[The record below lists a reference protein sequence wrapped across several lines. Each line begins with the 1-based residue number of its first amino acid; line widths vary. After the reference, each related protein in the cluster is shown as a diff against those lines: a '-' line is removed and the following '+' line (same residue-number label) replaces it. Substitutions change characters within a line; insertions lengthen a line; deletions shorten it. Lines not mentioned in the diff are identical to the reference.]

1 MRRRLGVTLAD
12 ANTTGVIRHSGKLW
26 NDSRKSSKSSIS
38 GDNLVTYKSRSV
50 EAMLYD
56 ETDFLV
62 NAW

>member
-1 MRRRLGVTLAD
+1 MPTLLAGEGTQ
-12 ANTTGVIRHSGKLW
+12 AS
-26 NDSRKSSKSSIS
+26 S